1 MCPSESEIFDSV
13 LDNAVE
19 LDAAG
24 RGGRG
29 RVVLRMLLF
38 LPGLLIGV
46 IIAPFRWFWRQ
57 SG

>member
-19 LDAAG
+19 LDGAG
-24 RGGRG
+24 RAGRG
-29 RVVLRMLLF
+29 RVALRMLIF
-38 LPGLLIGV
+38 LPRLLIGF